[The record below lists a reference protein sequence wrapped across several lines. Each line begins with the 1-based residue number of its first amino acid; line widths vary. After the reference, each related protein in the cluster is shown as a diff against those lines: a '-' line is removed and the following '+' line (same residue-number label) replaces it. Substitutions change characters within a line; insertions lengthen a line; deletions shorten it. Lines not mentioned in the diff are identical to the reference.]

1 MRKII
6 FGILFISLLSF
17 NCKKNNDG
25 LNNDGLNISLHDT
38 SLSVIQK
45 YIQGNWKLQYEEG
58 GICGNCTF
66 YPTDKTFNLNMAL
79 TPERIKL
86 RNANFETLDT
96 TITWS
101 YVNIFGDSTYALNFR
116 DSAGI
121 PFTFA
126 ADGIYNDTLLLY
138 QPGPD
143 GMSFYYIKS
152 N

>member
-1 MRKII
+1 MKKII
-6 FGILFISLLSF
+6 LGILFISLLSF
-17 NCKKNNDG
+17 NCKKNNDD
-25 LNNDGLNISLHDT
+25 LKNDGLNISLHDT

-45 YIQGNWKLQYEEG
+45 YIQGNWKLKYEKG
-58 GICGNCTF
+58 GICGDCTF
-66 YPTDKTFNLNMAL
+66 YPTNKTFNLNMSL

-101 YVNIFGDSTYALNFR
+101 YVNKSGDSTYALSFR
-116 DSAGI
+116 DAAGI